1 MAHAKLCVGIT
12 GPRELIE
19 NLCINHGP
27 ASLKFILMKK
37 IGRIELESTI
47 HVTYIDAEDHA
58 YQDFPTPCIDL
69 THPGILAMNTVPQ
82 HSIEFFKKRNE
93 TLKVMDI
100 KLSICI
106 TNNNQVFRSC
116 FV

>member
-12 GPRELIE
+12 GSRELIE

-37 IGRIELESTI
+37 IGRIELEGTI

-58 YQDFPTPCIDL
+58 YQDFPTPGIYL
-69 THPGILAMNTVPQ
+69 THPGILAMNTVPH
-82 HSIEFFKKRNE
+82 HSIVFFKNTNA
-93 TLKVMDI
+93 TLTVI
-100 KLSICI
+100 Y
-106 TNNNQVFRSC
+106 V
-116 FV
+116 